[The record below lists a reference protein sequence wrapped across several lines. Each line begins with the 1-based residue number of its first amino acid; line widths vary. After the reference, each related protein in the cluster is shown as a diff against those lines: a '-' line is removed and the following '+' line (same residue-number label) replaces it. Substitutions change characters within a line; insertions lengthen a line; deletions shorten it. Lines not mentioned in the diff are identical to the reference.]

1 MSLTVVNAT
10 ILGAIACK
18 QLREECHE
26 AGGSSPETILV
37 KAANPTE
44 SLADRIAKDISLS
57 IGRDTPIE
65 SEVHEVFR
73 ELLPIAAE
81 AVESSIMCTCESR

>member
-18 QLREECHE
+18 QLREECNE
-26 AGGSSPETILV
+26 AKGLSPEVVLE

-44 SLADRIAKDISLS
+44 SLADRIAKDISRS
-57 IGRDTPIE
+57 AGRDTPIE
-65 SEVHEVFR
+65 SEVHQVFKD
-73 ELLPIAAE
+73 LLPIADE
-81 AVESSIMCTCESR
+81 AVESSILCTCESR